1 MLSGY
6 NIQRLQVFNAIF
18 IADIQRGGMAEDK
31 LRIQLLRSLPGID
44 HLLERMQKDAWF
56 AEVPR
61 SVRIVSAREAIE
73 ALRSA
78 ILDGALTT
86 DAVPLSAE
94 KVLQHV
100 RQAVSQRMTQNLRY
114 LVNATGVI
122 VHTNLG
128 RSRLAAV
135 ALENIQTIA
144 AGYSNLEFDLDA
156 GKRGS
161 RYSAVEDLICEA
173 SGAEAAMVVNNNAG
187 AVLLC
192 LDTIAKGKKVIVSR
206 GELVEIGGSF
216 RIPDVMAKSGALL
229 TEVGATN
236 RTHAKDYEKAVDNE
250 TGLLLKVHTSN
261 FGLVGFT
268 KSVSLEELVALG
280 EKYRLPVME
289 DLGSGTFVD
298 FTKYNLIKEPRVQ
311 ESVAAGVDV
320 VTFSGDKLLGGP
332 QAGIIAGSR
341 EILDK
346 IKQNPLTRALR
357 IDKLT
362 LAALESTLRL
372 YRDENR
378 AVEDIPTLNM
388 LTAPPEVL
396 EEKAGR
402 LAAMLKKAGPGHME
416 IEIAEGTSRAGGGSM
431 PLADLPTSCVRVRV
445 PSISV
450 NRVEKLLR
458 GGQPPIIGRIEEDRF
473 IMDVRTIGE
482 HEFDIIA
489 RAFESILQGHAD

>member
-1 MLSGY
+1 
-6 NIQRLQVFNAIF
+6 
-18 IADIQRGGMAEDK
+18 MAEEESK
-31 LRIQLLRSLPGID
+31 TRLLRALPGVD
-44 HLLERMQKDAWF
+44 HLLERMKTDAWF
-56 AEVPR
+56 DDVPR
-61 SVRIVSAREAIE
+61 SVRTASARESIDGLRAEILTGDLPDDD
-73 ALRSA
+73 AL
-78 ILDGALTT
+78 LDE
-86 DAVPLSAE
+86 D
-94 KVLQHV
+94 KVMDRVKQFAGRRMAHNLQFL
-100 RQAVSQRMTQNLRY
+100 A
-114 LVNATGVI
+114 NATGVI

-128 RSRLAAV
+128 RSRLAEA
-135 ALENIQTIA
+135 ALDNIRTIG
-144 AGYSNLEFDLDA
+144 AGYSNLEFDLTV

-161 RYSAVEDLICEA
+161 RYSAVEDLICEV

-236 RTHAKDYEKAVDNE
+236 RTHARDYEKAVDNE

-280 EKYRLPVME
+280 ETYGLPVME
-289 DLGSGTFVD
+289 DLGSGTFID
-298 FTKYNLIKEPRVQ
+298 FSNYNVIKEPCVQ
-311 ESVAAGVDV
+311 ESVASGADV

-341 EILDK
+341 DILDK

-372 YRDENR
+372 YRDEAH
-378 AVEDIPTLNM
+378 AVKAIPTLNM
-388 LTAPPEVL
+388 LTVSPEIL
-396 EEKAGR
+396 E
-402 LAAMLKKAGPGHME
+402 KKAGLLASMLKQVGGARME
-416 IEIAEGTSRAGGGSM
+416 IEIVKGASRAGGGSM
-431 PLADLPTSCVRVRV
+431 PLADLPTFCVRVKV
-445 PSISV
+445 NSISV
-450 NRVEKLLR
+450 NRVERLLR

-473 IMDVRTIGE
+473 IMDVRTIEE
-482 HEFDIIA
+482 HEFDIIVQ
-489 RAFESILQGHAD
+489 AFESIL

>member
-1 MLSGY
+1 
-6 NIQRLQVFNAIF
+6 
-18 IADIQRGGMAEDK
+18 MAEEEPK
-31 LRIQLLRSLPGID
+31 TRLLRALPGVD
-44 HLLERMQKDAWF
+44 HLLERMKTDAWF
-56 AEVPR
+56 DDVPR
-61 SVRIVSAREAIE
+61 SVRTASAREAIGG
-73 ALRSA
+73 LRA
-78 ILDGALTT
+78 EILNGDLPD
-86 DAVPLSAE
+86 DAFLDKD
-94 KVLQHV
+94 KVMDRVKQFAGRRMDYNLQF
-100 RQAVSQRMTQNLRY
+100 

-128 RSRLAAV
+128 RSRLAEA
-135 ALENIQTIA
+135 ALDNIRTIG
-144 AGYSNLEFDLDA
+144 AGYSNLEFDLTV

-161 RYSAVEDLICEA
+161 RYSAVEDLICDV

-236 RTHAKDYEKAVDNE
+236 RTHARDYEKAVDNE

-280 EKYRLPVME
+280 ETYGLPVME
-289 DLGSGTFVD
+289 DLGSGTFID
-298 FTKYNLIKEPRVQ
+298 FSNYNVIKEPRVQ
-311 ESVAAGVDV
+311 ESVASGADV

-341 EILDK
+341 DILDK

-372 YRDENR
+372 YRDEAH
-378 AVEDIPTLNM
+378 AVKAIPTLNM
-388 LTAPPEVL
+388 LTVSTEIL
-396 EEKAGR
+396 EKKAGL
-402 LAAMLKKAGPGHME
+402 LASMLKKVGGARME
-416 IEIAEGTSRAGGGSM
+416 IEIVKGASRAGGGSM
-431 PLADLPTSCVRVRV
+431 PLADLPTFCVRVKV
-445 PSISV
+445 NSISV
-450 NRVEKLLR
+450 NRVERLLR

-473 IMDVRTIGE
+473 IMDVRTIEE
-482 HEFDIIA
+482 HEFDIIVQ
-489 RAFESILQGHAD
+489 AFESILQNHKN

>member
-1 MLSGY
+1 M
-6 NIQRLQVFNAIF
+6 
-18 IADIQRGGMAEDK
+18 ADDK
-31 LRIQLLRSLPGID
+31 LRVQLLRSLPGVD
-44 HLLERMQKDAWF
+44 HLLECMQKDAWF
-56 AEVPR
+56 VEVPR
-61 SVRIVSAREAIE
+61 SVRIASAREAVE
-73 ALRSA
+73 ELRSA
-78 ILDGALTT
+78 ILDGSLPADTGS
-86 DAVPLSAE
+86 LSE
-94 KVLQHV
+94 EQVLKRV
-100 RQAVSQRMTQNLRY
+100 RQAASQRMTRNLRY

-128 RSRLAAV
+128 RSILAAA
-135 ALENIQTIA
+135 ALENMQTIG
-144 AGYSNLEFDLDA
+144 AGYSNLEFDLNV

-161 RYSAVEDLICEA
+161 RYSAVEELICEI

-229 TEVGATN
+229 KEVGATN

-261 FGLVGFT
+261 FGVVGFT
-268 KSVSLEELVALG
+268 KSVSLEELVVLG

-298 FTKYNLIKEPRVQ
+298 FSKYNLIKEPRVQ
-311 ESVAAGVDV
+311 ESVASGADV

-341 EILDK
+341 DILDK

-372 YRDENR
+372 YRDEKR
-378 AVEDIPTLNM
+378 AVEEIPTLRM
-388 LTAPPEVL
+388 LITPPEVL

-402 LAAMLKKAGPGHME
+402 LASLLDETGGGRIETE
-416 IEIAEGTSRAGGGSM
+416 IVGGTSRAGGGSL
-431 PLADLPTSCVRVRV
+431 PLADLPTTCVRVRV
-445 PSISV
+445 KPISV
-450 NRVEKLLR
+450 NRVEQLLR
-458 GGQPPIIGRIEEDRF
+458 GGRPPIIGRIEEDRF
-473 IMDVRTIGE
+473 SMDVRTIGE
-482 HEFDIIA
+482 HEFDIIIQ
-489 RAFESILQGHAD
+489 AFESILQNNDC